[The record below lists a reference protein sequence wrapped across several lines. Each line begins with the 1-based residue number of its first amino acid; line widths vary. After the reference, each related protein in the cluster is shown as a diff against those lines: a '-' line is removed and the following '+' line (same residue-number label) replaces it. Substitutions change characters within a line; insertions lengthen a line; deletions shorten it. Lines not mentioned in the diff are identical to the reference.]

1 MLPVLASLA
10 LSFSPA
16 PAHALPT
23 VQASDAFVARAM
35 QATQSKGLA
44 LAVIDDG
51 KVLYVRSYGVR
62 NTAGA
67 PLDTNTIMYGASVTK
82 AVFAYYVMML
92 VEDGKFTLDTPIDK
106 ILPKPLPD
114 YAAPEIEDKYARWSD
129 LKGDERWRKLT
140 PRLLLAHSSGFA
152 NFGFLEPD
160 GKLKFHF
167 DPGTRYGYSGDGIIL
182 LQFVIEQ
189 AFGLDIGK
197 EMTARVFMPLGMAN
211 TDMMWRADFAKNL
224 ADGFDINGKVEPHD
238 ERSKPRAAGSM
249 DTTIE
254 DMAKF
259 AAAYV
264 NGKGLSPASRAAL
277 TTPTIPITIKTQFP
291 TLQAELPVSQRRKD
305 FGSALSVVVFDGPQ
319 GRAFHRGGHNDT
331 TGNTWLCVEASKR
344 CVVILSN
351 DVRTEAAFP
360 ALARFILGETGVPY
374 DWVLGELNFWGPS
387 PP

>member
-1 MLPVLASLA
+1 MLAA
-10 LSFSPA
+10 LVFVALTFSSA
-16 PAHALPT
+16 PAHAIPSQ
-23 VQASDAFVARAM
+23 QATDAFVARAM
-35 QATQSKGLA
+35 QATGSKGLA
-44 LAVIDDG
+44 LAVIDGD
-51 KVLYVRSYGVR
+51 KVSYVRSYGVR
-62 NTAGA
+62 NAKGE
-67 PLDTNTIMYGASVTK
+67 PLETQTIMYGASVTK

-92 VEDGKFTLDTPIDK
+92 VDEGKFTLDTPIDK
-106 ILPKPLPD
+106 ILPKPLPG
-114 YAAPEIEDKYARWSD
+114 YTAPEVEDKYARWSD

-167 DPGTRYGYSGDGIIL
+167 DPGARYGYSGDGLIL
-182 LQFVIEQ
+182 LQFVIET
-189 AFGLDIGK
+189 AFGVDIGK
-197 EMTARVFMPLGMAN
+197 EMTSRVFKPLGMTN

-224 ADGFDINGKVEPHD
+224 ADGFDIDGKVEPHD
-238 ERSKPRAAGSM
+238 ERSTPRAAGSM

-264 NGKGLSPASRAAL
+264 NGVGVSKASRAAL
-277 TTPTIPITIKTQFP
+277 TTPSIPITIKTQFP
-291 TLQAELPVSQRRKD
+291 TLQPELPVAQRRKD
-305 FGSALSVVVFDGPQ
+305 FGSALSVIVFDGPQ

-331 TGNTWLCVEASKR
+331 TGNTWLCIEASKR

-351 DVRTEAAFP
+351 DVRSEAAFP

-374 DWVLGELNFWGPS
+374 DWVLGELKFWEP
-387 PP
+387 